1 MKFDQKILFPI
12 QYLYLY
18 YQYLRTNFIIKKTM
32 EYRRLGKSGL
42 QISALSLGSWL
53 TFGKQISDDTAEDL
67 MKLAYDKG
75 VNFFDNAETYAN
87 GKSEIVMG
95 NILRKMGWDRSSYV
109 VSSKAFFGNGGK
121 LPTQLGLNRKHLV
134 EACNGALK
142 RLQVEYLDL
151 YYCHRPDK
159 NTPIE
164 ETVRTMNHLIQ
175 QGKIFYWGT
184 SEWSA
189 QEIMEAHMVAKE
201 YRLIGPT
208 MEQPQYNMF
217 ERNKMEN
224 EFVEIFKNVGLGTT
238 IWSPLASGLLSGKYN
253 DGIPEGSRMQIE
265 GYEWLRDRMLMQDK
279 IEKVKQLSALAK
291 ALKVSTASLSIAWC
305 IKNPNVSTAILGA
318 TNKNQLLDNLTALE
332 TATLL
337 TPEIMEQIEG
347 IIDTKP
353 VLPEW

>member
-1 MKFDQKILFPI
+1 
-12 QYLYLY
+12 
-18 YQYLRTNFIIKKTM
+18 M

-217 ERNKMEN
+217 HREKVEV
-224 EFVEIFKNVGLGTT
+224 EFNQIYKTVGMGTT
-238 IWSPLASGLLSGKYN
+238 IWSPLASGALTGKYL
-253 DGIPEGSRMQIE
+253 DGVPEGSRASLK
-265 GYEWLRDRMLMQDK
+265 GYEWLRKHMIDSDRGQERMKKVSSYIDIAKDYNLDPTK
-279 IEKVKQLSALAK
+279 LAIAWCLLNKNVSTVILGASNVKQLE
-291 ALKVSTASLSIAWC
+291 
-305 IKNPNVSTAILGA
+305 
-318 TNKNQLLDNLTALE
+318 DNLKSLE
-332 TATLL
+332 Y
-337 TPEIMEQIEG
+337 IE
-347 IIDTKP
+347 KLENKEL
-353 VLPEW
+353 VNSLNEL